1 VIFPLLKPAVFT
13 NIIITFM
20 GVWNDFQISLYFVTD
35 TAKNTLPL
43 SIYSFVGYMTYKW
56 NYVCAFIVLSILP
69 ILLIYGIAQKYIVDG
84 MIAGAVKS

>member
-1 VIFPLLKPAVFT
+1 
-13 NIIITFM
+13 M

-69 ILLIYGIAQKYIVDG
+69 ILLIYCIAQDVYKRQEAFC
-84 MIAGAVKS
+84 MSCSTKNFR